1 MTTLDK
7 NKIQTLGDD
16 EKTPMDR
23 ANDRVRAEMKLINS
37 EAKEQVAQGLDDP
50 KLSAEAERLKQE
62 AQKELSELES
72 GE

>member
-62 AQKELSELES
+62 AQKELNELES